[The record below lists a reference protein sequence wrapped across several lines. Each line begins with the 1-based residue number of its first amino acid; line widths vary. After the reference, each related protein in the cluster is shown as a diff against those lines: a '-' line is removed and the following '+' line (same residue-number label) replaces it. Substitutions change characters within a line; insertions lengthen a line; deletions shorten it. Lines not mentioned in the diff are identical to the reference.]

1 MPIATRGML
10 QAAGSNWLLLPF
22 LQMHWSSLQTR
33 GCRFSTKIYRREKDE
48 WEVSSSRADLSSLHL
63 LFRSNFRIDQ
73 SFKPR
78 PALSSPAKFSLSTAP
93 LAAGFSASDTSI
105 CLTFRLVFRSFSLFW
120 TYQFTPITNYLFDQ
134 VFHSFV
140 SFTSIDL
147 YIPVR
152 QMFFEANPK
161 FLWRSS
167 IELSPVCSEDE
178 ANQDCRKDL
187 FVFVRKLRLLF
198 CR

>member
-1 MPIATRGML
+1 MPVATRSLL
-10 QAAGSNWLLLPF
+10 QAAGNNGLLLPS
-22 LQMHWSSLQTR
+22 LQMHWSSRQTR
-33 GCRFSTKIYRREKDE
+33 GCRFCTKIYRRGKDE
-48 WEVSSSRADLSSLHL
+48 WEVSLSRADLSSLHL

-78 PALSSPAKFSLSTAP
+78 PAFSSPAKFSLSTAP
-93 LAAGFSASDTSI
+93 LGEGFSASATSI
-105 CLTFRLVFRSFSLFW
+105 SLTSRLVFRSFSLFL

-140 SFTSIDL
+140 SFTSTDL

-161 FLWRSS
+161 FLGRSS
-167 IELSPVCSEDE
+167 IKLFPVCSEDQ
-178 ANQDCRKDL
+178 AKQDFGKGL
-187 FVFVRKLRLLF
+187 FVFFLKLRLLF